1 MTAFHFRGFVAA
13 LLILAHAATA
23 AVAAPDPASD
33 GKTAAD
39 LRQRADKGDAGA
51 ALQLGNLLNR
61 NQGLT
66 ATFGHAA
73 DWYRKGC
80 ALNSLSACHNAG
92 VAYEQGRYGVQRN
105 PAEAANFYLQA
116 AERAFLPSQF
126 NLAALY
132 ANAQVTSMDNRE
144 GLKWLLVAQKGAAQ
158 CADRSVCKFIL
169 EDRRGHRARLE
180 AMLSAA
186 ERREALQLAEAWR
199 PLP

>member
-1 MTAFHFRGFVAA
+1 MIASGFRGFAAA
-13 LLILAHAATA
+13 LLILAHTLACAATA
-23 AVAAPDPASD
+23 SDPAGD
-33 GKTAAD
+33 EKTATAY
-39 LRQRADKGDAGA
+39 RQRADKGDAEA
-51 ALQLGNLLNR
+51 ALQLGILLSR
-61 NQGLT
+61 NQAL
-66 ATFGHAA
+66 AAQFGPAV

-80 ALNSLSACHNAG
+80 TLGSLSACHNAG
-92 VAYEQGRYGVQRN
+92 VAYEQGLHGVRRN
-105 PAEAANFYLQA
+105 PAEAANYYLKA
-116 AERAFLPSQF
+116 AEHAFLPSQF

-132 ANAQVTSMDNRE
+132 ANAQVTSADNRE

-180 AMLSAA
+180 AMLSVA